1 MFVIFQKGSPYL
13 SDANNLIQ
21 LSLEMGLKFADYTR
35 NMGEYVPNAT
45 KCDTWTD
52 VKASHKNK
60 DHLVVLNYDDIYGLL
75 IILAV
80 GLPGSLI
87 IFIAELVMH
96 KMMKRQ
102 KSTTNR
108 VVCVA
113 PIQK

>member
-21 LSLEMGLKFADYTR
+21 LSLEMGLKFADYVR

-45 KCDTWTD
+45 KCDSWTD
-52 VKASHKNK
+52 VKASHRNK

-80 GLPGSLI
+80 GLSGSSI
-87 IFIAELVMH
+87 IFIAEVVMVEI
-96 KMMKRQ
+96 MKR
-102 KSTTNR
+102 K
-108 VVCVA
+108 
-113 PIQK
+113 K

>member
-1 MFVIFQKGSPYL
+1 M
-13 SDANNLIQ
+13 SDANSLIQ

-52 VKASHKNK
+52 VKASHRKK